1 MHIRHGLA
9 LLALAASAAPSMTRN
24 HAGHSPFGRRPVRN
38 ADGAAASSSGT
49 GATST
54 TGSTAA
60 AGDAAAAAADTKVT
74 EKMLPQSEVNAILA
88 REKRKLEDRLTAA
101 ANVEK
106 ELEALREERRQ
117 AEEAKLSAAQR
128 AELERKREREAY
140 EKKIA
145 DLDTSAKR
153 ERDQRHALMRS
164 QRAASTVAT
173 FASKLLNDKLAPIA
187 EQTIASRLVVEV
199 QADGTEKLM
208 VRMSDAA
215 ADLEPVE
222 TALPKLIDAEI
233 APVFFRAQ
241 GGAGS
246 QHGGNGGGGASS
258 WRNLSPADKIAAG
271 LGAKR

>member
-1 MHIRHGLA
+1 MHTRHSLA
-9 LLALAASAAPSMTRN
+9 LLMLAASTAPSMTRN

-38 ADGAAASSSGT
+38 AEGAAASSSGT

-60 AGDAAAAAADTKVT
+60 AGDAAAVAADTKVA

-101 ANVEK
+101 ANIEK
-106 ELEALREERRQ
+106 ELETLREERRQ

-128 AELERKREREAY
+128 AELERKRRDEAY
-140 EKKIA
+140 EKRIA
-145 DLDTSAKR
+145 DLDTTAKR
-153 ERDQRHALMRS
+153 EREQRHALLRS
-164 QRAASTVAT
+164 QAAASSVAS
-173 FASKLLNDKLAPIA
+173 FAAKLLNDKLAPVA
-187 EQTIASRLVVEV
+187 QREIASRLVVEP

-222 TALPKLIDAEI
+222 TGLAKLIDAEI
-233 APVFFRAQ
+233 APVYFRAQ

-246 QHGGNGGGGASS
+246 QHGGGAGGNGAPRFQGADAFA
-258 WRNLSPADKIAAG
+258 NAY
-271 LGAKR
+271 KRP

>member
-1 MHIRHGLA
+1 MGDTNADTGAANAGTDTQTADRGAQGEAAKKTEKTFTQAELDAIVQKRLRDLKPA
-9 LLALAASAAPSMTRN
+9 IEERDALAA
-24 HAGHSPFGRRPVRN
+24 
-38 ADGAAASSSGT
+38 
-49 GATST
+49 
-54 TGSTAA
+54 
-60 AGDAAAAAADTKVT
+60 K
-74 EKMLPQSEVNAILA
+74 LA
-88 REKRKLEDRLTAA
+88 EYEAKQRE
-101 ANVEK
+101 
-106 ELEALREERRQ
+106 
-117 AEEAKLSAAQR
+117 AEEAKLSATQR

-164 QRAASTVAT
+164 QRAASAVSG
-173 FASKLLNDKLAPIA
+173 FAAKLLNDKLAPHV

-199 QADGTEKLM
+199 QGDGTERLM

-222 TALPKLIDAEI
+222 TGLAKLIDSEV

-246 QHGGNGGGGASS
+246 QHGTGAGGSTPRLQGAD
-258 WRNLSPADKIAAG
+258 AFAHAY
-271 LGAKR
+271 KRT